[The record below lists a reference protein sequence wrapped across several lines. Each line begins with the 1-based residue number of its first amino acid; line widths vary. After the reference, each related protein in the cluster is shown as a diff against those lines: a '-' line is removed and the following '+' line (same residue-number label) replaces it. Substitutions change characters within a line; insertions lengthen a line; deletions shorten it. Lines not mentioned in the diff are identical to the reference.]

1 MPQQMIHHIKILGIQ
16 FPGIFPFYKKTSAI
30 GNFPS
35 TNEKSLPMEKLRKIR
50 KYDTLFNDLAK
61 YDKKLRMKISDQ

>member
-16 FPGIFPFYKKTSAI
+16 FPGIFPLYKKPPAA
-30 GNFPS
+30 GNFLCI
-35 TNEKSLPMEKLRKIR
+35 NEKSLPMEKLRKIR

-61 YDKKLRMKISDQ
+61 YDKELWMKSDQ